1 MDIWHCNRLRL
12 CLIQVPGVR
21 CLAAA
26 NLILLGA
33 RCSSDPKAVAAVIER
48 ALALERRR
56 PPALF
61 RLCPPT
67 QLPAALWTAHE
78 MCPLLFALS
87 TSLSPAERKGDGG
100 LWLHF
105 HPQVMGPILP
115 AQPSHLLPHLKN
127 DCTSFHTNPHRTS
140 FIFCSDTSG
149 VRRA

>member
-1 MDIWHCNRLRL
+1 MRL
-12 CLIQVPGVR
+12 CLIQVPGAR

-26 NLILLGA
+26 KLILLQA

-48 ALALERRR
+48 ASVLEHHR

-61 RLCPPT
+61 LLCPPT

-105 HPQVMGPILP
+105 HHQVTGPTLP
-115 AQPSHLLPHLKN
+115 AQLSHHPPHLKN

-140 FIFCSDTSG
+140 FISCSNTSE